1 MITTVI
7 TKLLFEPKWVSLDC
21 QVEFGRIQ
29 TALYQTALLGW
40 GWGSW
45 IRNEIPGGFIQ
56 VSHSVNWIVCS
67 SAGYAQ
73 PAKASIVQPW
83 AEPHRDQYSFVSLP
97 PPLRLPPRMGANL
110 TALAT
115 VPMSKALG
123 EVSITDA
130 LWERGRNMNRTASA
144 HLSTSSSGQ
153 ELPFS
158 SVFACPS
165 RTTGLATR
173 PLVMQRPCNNCP
185 GSYCC

>member
-1 MITTVI
+1 MGIFRLSGGI
-7 TKLLFEPKWVSLDC
+7 WENPDCSLSNGPAGLRLGKLDQEWDTWWFYTSFTLC
-21 QVEFGRIQ
+21 
-29 TALYQTALLGW
+29 
-40 GWGSW
+40 
-45 IRNEIPGGFIQ
+45 
-56 VSHSVNWIVCS
+56 NWIVCS

-123 EVSITDA
+123 EVSTTDA
-130 LWERGRNMNRTASA
+130 LWERGRNINRTASA

-165 RTTGLATR
+165 RTTGLAAR
-173 PLVMQRPCNNCP
+173 PLVIERPCNNCP